1 MAPTRNSINSST
13 RRCFVPS
20 RLAAFWIAAH
30 CAGLLLLAPIGVLAE
45 SEVAGKSKPENS
57 NIEMERARALDWVPI
72 DELTEEQKA
81 KIPSACCGAYI
92 APERTDAEADID
104 PEHASIL
111 GSADNSETEKQSRV
125 TLTENVRLTQGRR
138 SISTDVFTLNKE
150 SSEAE
155 LTGNI
160 QMREPGMLVRAEKA
174 RMNLQSGDG
183 RLDNAEFVL
192 YETRVH
198 GRAESLEKF
207 GDRVIV
213 LNGGDLT
220 SCEPGDNT
228 WAIKGSNIT
237 IHNDK
242 RYGTAKHMR
251 LEVKDIPVAYA
262 PYFRFPVGP
271 DRLTGF
277 LFPSMSLGSDG
288 LDDIE
293 VPFYWNIAPQM
304 DATITPRYLQDHGYM
319 ASTEVRHMSV
329 NFDTVFDGSFLGN
342 DRDGLSERLKEQ
354 LENGEITEEE
364 AYQYRGE
371 DRWQYNLSQK
381 GGRNQR
387 WSTEIDFTE
396 LSDTDYIRDID
407 RSAVDLNREAYV
419 RQKLLT
425 SYSGKNWQ
433 LSAKAEELQLL
444 TETQLP
450 YRELPRVNANGQYR
464 YGDWVMDL
472 RNEVTRFSLNTNYED
487 PVENIILGERLR
499 TDYGIG
505 WDKEFTAGFIKPRFG
520 IKSLSYQLEAPNLLT
535 TADDTPSFNAPQ
547 GSLDTGLYFERNK
560 TFFGSGFTQTLEP
573 RAFYLYRD
581 YDNQSGLFDLT
592 PNGRDVNFD
601 TSVLPLTY
609 QQLFRDSRFSGGDR
623 LDDTNQMTF
632 GLTSRFIDDTNGVE
646 RLRLGIGQ
654 ITYFEDRQVSLTGS
668 EDELTRNEDTSSM
681 LAALVAGQIG
691 EYLRFTN
698 DITYDQYED
707 QLHALS
713 TSFRYMD
720 DNYRIFNLGYRFSRD
735 RQSLSPINP
744 VPLRGED
751 LNQVDITTLWP
762 IATQWAVIARANY
775 DFNYEAE
782 LDAYIG
788 FEYDDCCY
796 RVRML
801 ARRWVDFDL
810 TSDFLETLDEDDYDQ
825 GIFVEIQLKGIG
837 SMSKRISKLLD
848 KAMAGFTEREEALK

>member
-1 MAPTRNSINSST
+1 MAPTRNSTRSSS
-13 RRCFVPS
+13 RRCFAPS
-20 RLAAFWIAAH
+20 RLAFWIAAQ
-30 CAGLLLLAPIGVLAE
+30 CAGLLLLAPIGVAAE
-45 SEVAGKSKPENS
+45 SDVVGKSKS
-57 NIEMERARALDWVPI
+57 ASTDIEIERARALDWVPL
-72 DELTEEQKA
+72 DELTEEQRA
-81 KIPSACCGAYI
+81 KVPTACCGAFI
-92 APERTDAEADID
+92 APERTDAEADVD
-104 PEHASIL
+104 PEQASIL

-251 LEVKDIPVAYA
+251 LEVKDIPIAYA

-319 ASTEVRHMSV
+319 VSTEVRHMSV
-329 NFDTVFDGSFLGN
+329 NFDTILDGSFLSN
-342 DRDGLSERLKEQ
+342 DRDGLSERLREQ
-354 LENGEITEEE
+354 LENGEIEEEE
-364 AYQYRGE
+364 AYKYRGE

-387 WSTEIDFTE
+387 WSTEIDYTE

-433 LSAKAEELQLL
+433 LSAKAEQLQLL

-472 RNEVTRFSLNTNYED
+472 RNEVTSFSLNDHYD
-487 PVENIILGERLR
+487 KPIDNILLGERLR
-499 TDYGIG
+499 TDYGLG
-505 WDKEFTAGFIKPRFG
+505 WDKEFTAGFFKPRFG
-520 IKSLSYQLEAPNLLT
+520 IKSLSYQLEAPNLQET
-535 TADDTPSFNAPQ
+535 SDDAPSFNTPQ

-581 YDNQSGLFDLT
+581 YEDQSDLFDLT

-623 LDDTNQMTF
+623 LDDTNQITF
-632 GLTSRFIDDTNGVE
+632 GLTSRFIDDSNGVE

-654 ITYFEDRQVSLTGS
+654 ITYFEDRQVSLTTT

-681 LAALVAGQIG
+681 LAGLVAGQIG

-698 DITYDQYED
+698 DITYDQYES

-713 TSFRYMD
+713 TSIRYMD
-720 DNYRIFNLGYRFSRD
+720 DKYRIFNLGYRFSRD

-744 VPLRGED
+744 VPLHGED

-762 IATQWAVIARANY
+762 IASQWALIARANY

-782 LDAYIG
+782 LDAFVG

-796 RVRML
+796 RVRMV
-801 ARRWVDFDL
+801 ARRWIEFDL

-848 KAMAGFTEREEALK
+848 KAMGGFTEREEALK